1 LPESPAKNTTYAEN
15 PATASAIVVAA
26 GSGVRMRGPARKQY
40 LELQNRPILSR
51 TLSVFE
57 DCDRIGKICLVI
69 PENDF
74 DYVRANILCH
84 LRGEKEIVLVAG
96 GRERQNSV
104 YNGIRAVDD
113 KEPFVVVHDG
123 VRPLVSPGDI
133 ERCLDGALLTGACI
147 LGLPAKETLKRVGRV
162 DGEFFVEGTIDRD
175 EIWHAQ
181 TPQAF
186 RRDLLLKAHERAKA
200 EAWFG
205 TDDASLVERAGARV
219 RIVKGNPSNVKITTP
234 EDLILAE
241 NILSKHK

>member
-1 LPESPAKNTTYAEN
+1 
-15 PATASAIVVAA
+15 
-26 GSGVRMRGPARKQY
+26 
-40 LELQNRPILSR
+40 
-51 TLSVFE
+51 
-57 DCDRIGKICLVI
+57 
-69 PENDF
+69 
-74 DYVRANILCH
+74 
-84 LRGEKEIVLVAG
+84 
-96 GRERQNSV
+96 
-104 YNGIRAVDD
+104 
-113 KEPFVVVHDG
+113 
-123 VRPLVSPGDI
+123 
-133 ERCLDGALLTGACI
+133 
-147 LGLPAKETLKRVGRV
+147 VGRV

>member
-15 PATASAIVVAA
+15 PAIASAIVVAA

-40 LELQNRPILSR
+40 LELQSRPILSR

-123 VRPLVSPGDI
+123 VRPLVSP
-133 ERCLDGALLTGACI
+133 
-147 LGLPAKETLKRVGRV
+147 ET
-162 DGEFFVEGTIDRD
+162 
-175 EIWHAQ
+175 
-181 TPQAF
+181 
-186 RRDLLLKAHERAKA
+186 
-200 EAWFG
+200 
-205 TDDASLVERAGARV
+205 
-219 RIVKGNPSNVKITTP
+219 SNVALTAPFSPALVFSAFQPRKP
-234 EDLILAE
+234 
-241 NILSKHK
+241 